1 MTLLDLITELTTILN
16 DYEREEYT
24 QMIKVY
30 TKDNCTN
37 CTILAGGLKRRNL
50 PYTKIDVTADGVLDA
65 LKAKYPNDV
74 IRTLPVVEIGDHLL
88 HNPSVITVADLYHEH
103 NSIEA
108 K

>member
-1 MTLLDLITELTTILN
+1 
-16 DYEREEYT
+16 
-24 QMIKVY
+24 MIKVY

-50 PYTKIDVTADGVLDA
+50 PYTKIDVTTDGVLDA

-74 IRTLPVVEIGDHLL
+74 IRTLPLVEIGGNHLL
-88 HNPSVITVADLYHEH
+88 HNPSVITVSELYHER
-103 NSIEA
+103 NIIEA